1 VTIALRTIL
10 PIGLTEP
17 IGSIDIIESSM
28 PIRPAPLNLTIV
40 TGIIFGPVILRAKDN
55 NNQPIDLTGWRPF
68 AEVRKKPG
76 SPVILDLGPVLSDAT
91 IGEITIP
98 KWTDEQTYNL
108 KLGDFQWSLILED
121 PFGDRRGPYMQGA
134 FTITA
139 TPTKPPEGI

>member
-1 VTIALRTIL
+1 MIS

-17 IGSIDIIESSM
+17 ISGIDIVDPSM
-28 PIRPAPLNLTIV
+28 PIKPAPLNLTIV
-40 TGIIFGPVILRAKDN
+40 TGIIFGPVILRAKDV

-76 SPVILDLGPVLSDAT
+76 APVILDLAPFLSDP
-91 IGEITIP
+91 INGEITLP
-98 KWTDEQTYNL
+98 KQTDEQTYNL
-108 KLGDFQWSLILED
+108 KVGDYQWSLILED
-121 PFGDRRGPYMQGA
+121 PFGDRRGPYMQGS